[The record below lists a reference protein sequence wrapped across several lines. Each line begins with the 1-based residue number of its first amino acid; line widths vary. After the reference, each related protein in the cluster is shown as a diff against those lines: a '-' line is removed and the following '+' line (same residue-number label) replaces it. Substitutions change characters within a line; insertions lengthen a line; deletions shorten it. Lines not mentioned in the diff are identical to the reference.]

1 KPWYNSLILMHKEAH
16 LKQPGFLKD
25 IVIGLS
31 DGITVPFALTAGI
44 SGAVSNN
51 DIIITAGI
59 AEICAGAIAMG
70 LGGYLAGKT
79 EEEHYYSELAREHQE
94 IKDLPEVEKEEVKE
108 VFAHYGLSK
117 EIQEKVA
124 DELSKDEKQ
133 WVEFMMRYE
142 LGLEEPEKGRAT
154 NSARNISLSYIVGG
168 TIPLLGYVFT
178 NNATNGLRDSSIFTI
193 ICLLLFGYFKSKM
206 TGQNP
211 LTGALKTT
219 GIGVLAAAAAFGI
232 AYAFNHK

>member
-1 KPWYNSLILMHKEAH
+1 MHKEAH

-232 AYAFNHK
+232 AYAFNHR

>member
-1 KPWYNSLILMHKEAH
+1 MHQEKH
-16 LKQPGFLKD
+16 LKQPTILKD

-44 SGAVSNN
+44 SGAVDSNH
-51 DIIITAGI
+51 IIITAGI

-79 EEEHYYSELAREHQE
+79 EEEHYYHEMNREFNE
-94 IKDLPEVEKEEVKE
+94 IKSVPEVEKQEVRD
-108 VFAHYGLSK
+108 AIAYYGLSR
-117 EIQEKVA
+117 EIQDRVA
-124 DELSKDEKQ
+124 DELAKDEKQ
-133 WVEFMMRYE
+133 WVEFMMHNE
-142 LGLEEPEKGRAT
+142 LRLEEPEKGRASH
-154 NSARNISLSYIVGG
+154 SAGNIALSYIVGG

-178 NNATNGLRDSSIFTI
+178 ANPANGLRDSSIFTI
-193 ICLLLFGYFKSKM
+193 ICLMLFGYFKSKL

-219 GIGVLAAAAAFGI
+219 GIGVLAAASAFAI
-232 AYAFNHK
+232 AYWFNHGM

>member
-1 KPWYNSLILMHKEAH
+1 MHQEAH
-16 LKQPGFLKD
+16 LKQPSFLKD

-44 SGAVSNN
+44 SGAVTNN

-79 EEEHYYSELAREHQE
+79 EEEHYYNELEREYQE
-94 IKDLPEVEKEEVKE
+94 IKNLPEVEKQEVKD
-108 VFAHYGLSK
+108 VFAKYGLSN
-117 EIQEKVA
+117 ETQAIVA
-124 DELSKDEKQ
+124 DELAKDDKQ

-154 NSARNISLSYIVGG
+154 NSARNIALSYIVGG

-178 NNATNGLRDSSIFTI
+178 ANPANGLRDSSIFTI
-193 ICLLLFGYFKSKM
+193 LCLLLFGYFKSKI

-211 LTGALKTT
+211 LLGSLKTT
-219 GIGVLAAAAAFGI
+219 GIGILAAASAFAI
-232 AYAFNHK
+232 AYWFNHR

>member
-1 KPWYNSLILMHKEAH
+1 MHQEAH
-16 LKQPGFLKD
+16 VKQPTFLKD

-44 SGAVSNN
+44 SGAVTNN

-79 EEEHYYSELAREHQE
+79 EEEHYYNELEREYQE
-94 IKDLPEVEKEEVKE
+94 IKNLPEVEKQEVKE
-108 VFAHYGLSK
+108 VFAKYGLSA
-117 EIQEKVA
+117 ETQDKVA
-124 DELSKDEKQ
+124 DELAKNDKQ
-133 WVEFMMRYE
+133 WVDFMMRYE

-178 NNATNGLRDSSIFTI
+178 ANPGNGLRDSSIFTI
-193 ICLLLFGYFKSKM
+193 LCLLLFGYFKSKV

-211 LTGALKTT
+211 FTGALKTT
-219 GIGVLAAAAAFGI
+219 GIGILAAASAFAI
-232 AYAFNHK
+232 AYWFNHR